1 MSEGGRGGRSKRR
14 ESGGRCFPRRTSL
27 VSEGGGGGGGLV
39 FPLTLWTSLV
49 RDVKDKDEIPLSS
62 PHGDRAIQAIAPLM
76 HVSACTC
83 LRSAPPHSH
92 HVYAVRQVTA
102 WFHEESLA

>member
-1 MSEGGRGGRSKRR
+1 MSD
-14 ESGGRCFPRRTSL
+14 
-27 VSEGGGGGGGLV
+27 GGGGGGLV

-83 LRSAPPHSH
+83 LRSASLPPPPPPLPIMYTLCAKSLHGFMRRAWLEANFSEKLMAVVY
-92 HVYAVRQVTA
+92 HVLP
-102 WFHEESLA
+102 W